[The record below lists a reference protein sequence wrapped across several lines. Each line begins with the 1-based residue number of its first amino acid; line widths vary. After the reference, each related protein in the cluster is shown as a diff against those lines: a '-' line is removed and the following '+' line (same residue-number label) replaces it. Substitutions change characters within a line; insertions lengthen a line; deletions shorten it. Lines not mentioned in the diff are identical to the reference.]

1 MSGPHLQNQGSF
13 DHWPAADRTAWQ
25 QACIAADDPL
35 ADHSRIAAWSSS
47 TRRAAF
53 SSNSNFI
60 RWFAAERPLPPD
72 KSFSELVD
80 RQVLVEY
87 IKHATRTCKL
97 ATVRSYI
104 FHIIAG
110 LEVFGAGRDW
120 KSAWQLYWRL
130 KARADREPPE
140 PRAVMHGRLLY
151 ELGVRTMRD
160 AWPVNTPDDARQ
172 YRNGFAVALLA
183 AAPMRIANFS
193 ALRIGDHL
201 HRDDEK
207 WSIVLAAA
215 ETKTQASDAWL
226 LGTELS
232 EHLDRYLHFVRP
244 ALLSADA
251 TSAQTPQLWIGDGGH
266 SVGPQIVRRWINR
279 LTEAGLGIRI
289 SPHSFRHCAATTYSV
304 ERPSRSVEA
313 SSLLG
318 HASAATT
325 ERNYIIQQRQIAQ
338 TDYLDLLRARRRQA
352 TRSSLRKTQL
362 ANVVRQPWIKPFVA
376 TR

>member
-1 MSGPHLQNQGSF
+1 MSGPHLQNQASF
-13 DHWPAADRTAWQ
+13 DHWPAADRMAWQ
-25 QACIAADDPL
+25 QACIEADDPL
-35 ADHSRIAAWSSS
+35 ADHSRIAASSSS
-47 TRRAAF
+47 TRHAAF
-53 SSNSNFI
+53 NSVSNFI

-72 KSFSELVD
+72 NSISELVD
-80 RQVLVEY
+80 RQVLLEY
-87 IKHATRTCKL
+87 IKHASRTCKQ

-104 FHIIAG
+104 FHIVAA
-110 LEVFGAGRDW
+110 LEVFGPGREW

-160 AWPVNTPDDARQ
+160 AWPVNTPDDARR

-183 AAPMRIANFS
+183 AAPIRIANFS
-193 ALRIGDHL
+193 ALCLDEHL
-201 HRDDEK
+201 HREDAM
-207 WSIVLAAA
+207 WSISLDAA
-215 ETKTQASDAWL
+215 ETKTRVSDVWL
-226 LGTELS
+226 LSTEVS
-232 EHLDRYLHFVRP
+232 GHLDRYLHLVRP

-251 TSAQTPQLWIGDGGH
+251 ISAQTPQLWIGDGGH
-266 SVGPQIVRRWINR
+266 SVGPQIVRRWINQ
-279 LTEAGLGIRI
+279 LTEDGLGIRI

-338 TDYLDLLRARRRQA
+338 NDYLDLLRARRRQA
-352 TRSSLRKTQL
+352 TRSS
-362 ANVVRQPWIKPFVA
+362 
-376 TR
+376 